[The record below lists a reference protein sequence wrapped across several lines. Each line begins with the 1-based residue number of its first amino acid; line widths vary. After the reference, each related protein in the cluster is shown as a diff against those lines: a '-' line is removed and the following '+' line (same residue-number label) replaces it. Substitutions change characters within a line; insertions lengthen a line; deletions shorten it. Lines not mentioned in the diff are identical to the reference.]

1 MPRRAAAAA
10 AAAAAPPAAEPPLA
24 AGEKLLSLAAV
35 EARLHAIAP
44 LLDDGAEAAAL
55 VERARAA
62 LPLVRAAHSSH
73 SGPLVR
79 EADWNA
85 CWKAVVL
92 PSLEKRP
99 PPEPPHSDR
108 PGLLGGVAQL
118 LGVGKLASLLRA
130 ELDHVEASS
139 PPPTHRSGGGGGG
152 GGGGRADED
161 ERRLRLLR
169 AIVRGGTARAID
181 SLGDGLLELL
191 APSAAAPPAGSAVAS
206 PLVAA
211 AAAAVEHA
219 ESFSTPRTA
228 TPADARRMLEAAER
242 LLRPMLDGLL
252 NALRLT
258 AHAPADAPADATCH
272 TPPSAAS
279 AAASAAAAPPLG
291 GPRWRRSVCVWR
303 RQRRAR

>member
-1 MPRRAAAAA
+1 MPRRASAAAA
-10 AAAAAPPAAEPPLA
+10 TAAAAPPAAEPPLA

-169 AIVRGGTARAID
+169 AIVRARHRPRHRFLGRWAARTARAVGGGAA
-181 SLGDGLLELL
+181 SGLGG
-191 APSAAAPPAGSAVAS
+191 G
-206 PLVAA
+206 VAA
-211 AAAAVEHA
+211 GGGGGGGGG
-219 ESFSTPRTA
+219 
-228 TPADARRMLEAAER
+228 AR
-242 LLRPMLDGLL
+242 
-252 NALRLT
+252 
-258 AHAPADAPADATCH
+258 
-272 TPPSAAS
+272 
-279 AAASAAAAPPLG
+279 
-291 GPRWRRSVCVWR
+291 
-303 RQRRAR
+303 